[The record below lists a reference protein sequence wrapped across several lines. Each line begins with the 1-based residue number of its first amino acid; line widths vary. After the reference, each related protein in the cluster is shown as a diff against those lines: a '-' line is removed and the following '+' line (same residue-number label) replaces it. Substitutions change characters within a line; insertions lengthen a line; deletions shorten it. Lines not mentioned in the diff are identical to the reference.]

1 MQNEV
6 MNLDANKETL
16 PTYET
21 PKVQVMTE
29 TELLSAIQ
37 INAGATSWWVM

>member
-1 MQNEV
+1 MNETL
-6 MNLDANKETL
+6 NIETL

-21 PKVQVMTE
+21 PQIQVMTE

-37 INAGATSWWVM
+37 INAGATSWWAC

>member
-1 MQNEV
+1 MKDEAVTLETEV
-6 MNLDANKETL
+6 TL
-16 PTYET
+16 PQYET